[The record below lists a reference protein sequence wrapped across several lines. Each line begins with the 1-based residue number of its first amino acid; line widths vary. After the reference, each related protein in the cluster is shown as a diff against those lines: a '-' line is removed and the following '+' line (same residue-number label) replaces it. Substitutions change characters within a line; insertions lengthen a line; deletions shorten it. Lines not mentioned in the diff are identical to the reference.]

1 MGQPVVV
8 TDRSLAAAS
17 AQQMQDLLEG
27 AWAVRDAAEQRRR
40 VIRQAFELIAKKL
53 CSQSLD
59 QHKIDLAEID
69 DQALFDFIIT
79 DAKGRLDEGLWYKR
93 YYDDQADAIQAAT
106 KNLSDQLAAANTVA
120 ESLRAELAQTKQELE
135 DVRTANRGYTADLA
149 TLQAKIV
156 LLERAVREAQ
166 TLTPGNGDSLP
177 VSALVSDDSLRMT
190 PDWLERWMQSSTY
203 TVDAAFL
210 QMVGASE
217 ECRRQVL
224 IETFAQRERSRE
236 GRASGAD
243 EKITERLIKSGLL
256 ISIPVTGLR
265 GNAPHLLRLDI
276 KGKEAY
282 RHIFEKDPLDIY
294 DRYLSKHKSTA
305 QTYLM
310 LQACDA
316 LAGAGFQIE
325 RLPRTQLLPDNKIF
339 DPDLRVWRG
348 AEELF
353 VEIETE
359 AYKNEPQRKAK
370 WLTIAAGTRGY
381 IYVIAR
387 DTATASLVRSE
398 IMDIRYGRP
407 VSVGVTSLPELI
419 EATRRGEPLWGQ
431 LRSIT

>member
-79 DAKGRLDEGLWYKR
+79 DAKGRLDEGLWYKK

-135 DVRTANRGYTADLA
+135 DVKTANRGYTADLA

-156 LLERAVREAQ
+156 LLERAVRGAH
-166 TLTPGNGDSLP
+166 TPTPSNDDSVP
-177 VSALVSDDSLRMT
+177 MSNDSLRTT
-190 PDWLERWMQSSTY
+190 PDWLERWMRSDSY
-203 TVDAAFL
+203 KVDAAFL
-210 QMVGASE
+210 RLVGMSD

-224 IETFAQRERSRE
+224 LETFAKQERKRDTV
-236 GRASGAD
+236 SGAED
-243 EKITERLIKSGLL
+243 DIVKRLNKAGLL
-256 ISIPVTGLR
+256 DITTVTGVR
-265 GNAPHLLRLDI
+265 GNYPHLLSLSVN
-276 KGKEAY
+276 GKEAFCL
-282 RHIFEKDPLDIY
+282 IFHEDPRSMY
-294 DRYLSKHKSTA
+294 DRYLAAHKSPG

-316 LAGAGFQIE
+316 LAEAGYQVD
-325 RLPRTQLLPDNKIF
+325 RLPAPRLLDDNSLF
-339 DPDLRVWRG
+339 APDLRVYRG
-348 AEELF
+348 NEELF
-353 VEIETE
+353 IEIETD
-359 AYKNEPQRKAK
+359 AYKDESKRNAK
-370 WLTIAAGTRGY
+370 WHTIAAGTHGF
-381 IYVIAR
+381 IYVITQNA
-387 DTATASLVRSE
+387 AIASGVRSE
-398 IMDIRYGRP
+398 IMQRRYGRP
-407 VSVGVTSLPELI
+407 VTVGVTSLLDLLESIKHGL
-419 EATRRGEPLWGQ
+419 PLWGE
-431 LRSIT
+431 LRTVT